1 MKYKARFRTL
11 VYGIQRNYIKKK
23 MYVYKHI
30 QAYIK
35 DYMQQATSKAPFSV
49 KDIV

>member
-1 MKYKARFRTL
+1 MVSRE
-11 VYGIQRNYIKKK
+11 IIKKK

>member
-11 VYGIQRNYIKKK
+11 VYGIQRNDKKKK